1 MSEIRA
7 TTISDAAGTGPIT
20 LTGQSA
26 AKAWVNMNGTGT
38 VAIRDSFNTSSIT
51 DFSTGRYKQ
60 LYTNNMSSDDYS
72 VSTSSANSSG
82 YIESIKVNRY
92 NLFEPILTSEVE
104 VACWDNNSAWT
115 DAHFVLLQSFGD
127 LA

>member
-26 AKAWVNMNGTGT
+26 AKAWVNFNGTGT
-38 VAIRDSFNTSSIT
+38 VAIRNSLNLSSIT
-51 DFSTGRYKQ
+51 DYGAGTYGPNYANNFSAA
-60 LYTNNMSSDDYS
+60 DYAA
-72 VSTSSANSSG
+72 VVAMEGAGGYAMRWFTSSQ
-82 YIESIKVNRY
+82 
-92 NLFEPILTSEVE
+92 LTVSDVVIRVQGTTSPPVGE
-104 VACWDNNSAWT
+104 DNAT
-115 DAHFVLLQSFGD
+115 CQVSFHGD